1 MKLSELKPSGNSSCV
16 VEIANVFVK
25 QKDSKHRFASWDYC
39 YGLAQCMYARKE
51 DLTDFDYDYMALNL
65 AFYLASWGMYRGSSF
80 LLDKSYKIH
89 IEPVKLI
96 FSKDELWRRCLS
108 SSELTAFGKEL
119 ANIYG
124 VGDKVRASND
134 GISGNMTDTLFTKIL
149 LGLTGNIIAY
159 DRYCK
164 TALSFLE
171 YGRNFFRTSRDT
183 SWDRLRNDGFETL
196 AKILSG
202 VKASYPKVE
211 FKNGGYVQTSEH
223 VLYPDAKNIDM
234 FLFVLGELCDAVT
247 CISNQNSTANKK
259 KTNEEFLVNC
269 FKKGLSFD
277 NAVLRAVI
285 EEKKG
290 NLEEIK
296 KIHDS
301 SKKV

>member
-1 MKLSELKPSGNSSCV
+1 MKLSELKSSENSSCV
-16 VEIANVFVK
+16 VEIANVFVN

-39 YGLAQCMYARKE
+39 YGLAQCMYARKK
-51 DLTDFDYDYMALNL
+51 DLTDSDYDYMALNL

-89 IEPVKLI
+89 IKPVKLI
-96 FSKDELWRRCLS
+96 FSKDELWKGSLS

-119 ANIYG
+119 ANVYG

-149 LGLTGNIIAY
+149 LGLTGNVIAY

-164 TALSFLE
+164 TALSSLGF
-171 YGRNFFRTSRDT
+171 GKNFFRTNRDT

-196 AKILSG
+196 ADVLSDI
-202 VKASYPKVE
+202 KASYPKVE
-211 FKNGGYVQTSEH
+211 FKDSRYVQTSEYDP
-223 VLYPDAKNIDM
+223 YPDAKNVDM
-234 FLFVLGELCDAVT
+234 FLFVLGGICDAVE
-247 CISNQNSTANKK
+247 CISNTKSKESKK
-259 KTNEEFLVNC
+259 KAGKAFLLNC
-269 FKKGLSFD
+269 FKKGLSLD

-290 NLEEIK
+290 NIEEIK
-296 KIHDS
+296 EIYDS
-301 SKKV
+301 LNG

>member
-1 MKLSELKPSGNSSCV
+1 MKLNELKLNEKASSI
-16 VEIANVFVK
+16 VEIANVFAN
-25 QKDSKHRFASWDYC
+25 QKTCTHRFSSWDYC
-39 YGLAQCMYARKE
+39 YGLAQCMYARKK
-51 DLTDFDYDYMALNL
+51 DLTDSDYDYMALNL

-89 IEPVKLI
+89 IAPVKLI
-96 FSKDELWRRCLS
+96 FSKDELWKESLS
-108 SSELTAFGKEL
+108 SRELTAFGKEL

-124 VGDKVRASND
+124 VGDEVKASDD
-134 GISGNMTDTLFTKIL
+134 GVSGNMTDTLFTKIL

-164 TALSFLE
+164 TALSFLGC
-171 YGRNFFRTSRDT
+171 GRNFFRTRNDT

-196 AKILSG
+196 ANILSD

-211 FKNGGYVQTSEH
+211 FKDGGYVQTSES
-223 VLYPDAKNIDM
+223 VTYPDAKNVDM
-234 FLFVLGELCDAVT
+234 FLFVLGGLCDAVT

-269 FKKGLSFD
+269 FKKGLSLD

-285 EEKKG
+285 EKKKG

>member
-149 LGLTGNIIAY
+149 LGLTGNVIAY

-164 TALSFLE
+164 TSLSAFG
-171 YGRNFFRTSRDT
+171 YGRNFFRTRNDT
-183 SWDRLRNDGFETL
+183 SWDRFKKDGFATF
-196 AKILSG
+196 ANILS
-202 VKASYPKVE
+202 VIKASYPKVE
-211 FKNGGYVQTSEH
+211 FKDSRYVQTSEY
-223 VLYPDAKNIDM
+223 VPYPDAKNVDM
-234 FLFVLGELCDAVT
+234 FLFVLGGICDAVE
-247 CISNQNSTANKK
+247 CISNTKSKESKK
-259 KTNEEFLVNC
+259 KAGKAFLLNC
-269 FKKGLSFD
+269 FKKDLSFD

-290 NLEEIK
+290 NIEEIK
-296 KIHDS
+296 EIYDS
-301 SKKV
+301 LNG

>member
-1 MKLSELKPSGNSSCV
+1 MNELKPSENASSI
-16 VEIANVFVK
+16 VEIANVFEK
-25 QKDSKHRFASWDYC
+25 QRTYMHRFASWDYC
-39 YGLAQCMYARKE
+39 YGLAQCMYARKK
-51 DLTDFDYDYMALNL
+51 DLTDSDYDYMALNL

-80 LLDKSYKIH
+80 LLNKSYKIH
-89 IEPVKLI
+89 IEPVKRI
-96 FSKDELWRRCLS
+96 FSKDELWRGCLS

-119 ANIYG
+119 ATAYG
-124 VGDKVRASND
+124 LGDETSVSD
-134 GISGNMTDTLFTKIL
+134 DIIPSNMTDTLFTKIL
-149 LGLTGNIIAY
+149 LGLTGNVIAY

-164 TALSFLE
+164 TALSFL
-171 YGRNFFRTSRDT
+171 GCGKNFFRTSRDT

-196 AKILSG
+196 AKKLSD

-211 FKNGGYVQTSEH
+211 FKDGGYVQTSEY
-223 VLYPDAKNIDM
+223 VPYPDAKNIDM

-277 NAVLRAVI
+277 NAVLRVVI